1 MNMLAELA
9 REKQY
14 AKDAQIFTYTK
25 RVFVPNTSYHA
36 PSQFNPSPMAI
47 PGKAR
52 LRFRCEEDAH
62 FKITAITATVHG
74 PVAYN
79 PSLPEDEQLTGLD
92 PQGGTVFPLPGLC
105 DPLPKNPVE
114 IIAVGANTITLAAG
128 YGPYRQGHPIMFAV
142 GSPGVLPPELA
153 TGRLYYI
160 DNPSGD
166 VIQVSLYSNGAGTIN
181 FSGVGSGTFYAVVP
195 LVVSAVAT
203 PEISVYGG
211 YTVRLGQPVTL
222 IAYAPALVPAP
233 LVSGR
238 EYYAIP
244 NGSAFYLAET
254 PQGAIAGTAIT
265 LTDGGTADSV
275 YVFPKANRAE
285 RGVSVGIMDRAKTDR
300 ILTSDGSGS
309 LGFVPIEC
317 LFPPAYGTSLPA
329 PFQCD
334 YILPKQ
340 HELLLEF
347 RNRDTAGGMVATDS
361 EIGSD
366 CNWCHVV
373 ELAFHGYKFYD

>member
-1 MNMLAELA
+1 MLAELA
-9 REKQY
+9 REKQF

-25 RVFVPNTSYHA
+25 RVFVPNTAYHS
-36 PSQFNPSPMAI
+36 PSSFNPSPMAI

-52 LRFRCEEDAH
+52 LRLRCEEDAH

-74 PVAYN
+74 PVFYN
-79 PSLPEDEQLTGLD
+79 PDLPEDEQLTGLD
-92 PQGGTVFPLPGLC
+92 TRGATVFPLPGLC
-105 DPLPKNPVE
+105 DPLPREEVQIVSIDAGTNTFT
-114 IIAVGANTITLAAG
+114 IAPGF
-128 YGPYRQGHPIMFAV
+128 GPYRQGHPVMFSV
-142 GSPGVLPPELA
+142 GASGVLPPEVN

-160 DNPSGD
+160 DSPSGETFK
-166 VIQVSLYSNGAGTIN
+166 VSRYSNGASVVDLSTAG
-181 FSGVGSGTFYAVVP
+181 SGVMNVIVP
-195 LVVSAVAT
+195 NVVSGVSFSEVT
-203 PEISVYGG
+203 VTGG
-211 YTVRLGQPVTL
+211 IETRRGQPITF

-244 NGSAFYLAET
+244 DGSAFFVAET
-254 PQGAIAGTAIT
+254 PEDAIAGNYIT
-265 LTDGGTADSV
+265 LTNSGTALSV

-285 RGVSVGIMDRAKTDR
+285 RGVSVGIMDRAKVDR

-309 LGFVPIEC
+309 LGYVPIEC

-340 HELLLEF
+340 HELLFEF
-347 RNRDTAGGMVATDS
+347 RNRDTAGGMVAVNS
-361 EIGSD
+361 EAEQDGD
-366 CNWCHVV
+366 WCHVV
-373 ELAFHGYKFYD
+373 EIAFHGYKFYD